1 MEQIL
6 KYIID
11 YGERGLLPDDPET
24 RKIIKIAKYVQLTN
38 LVYIAQDFDNLAD
51 MILNEDRDGH
61 KKH

>member
-6 KYIID
+6 NYIIE
-11 YGERGLLPDDPET
+11 YGERGLLPDDVET
-24 RKIIKIAKYVQLTN
+24 QKIIKIAKYIQYTN
-38 LVYIAQDFDNLAD
+38 LVYIAQDFENLAD

>member
-24 RKIIKIAKYVQLTN
+24 RKIIKIAKYVQHTN
-38 LVYIAQDFDNLAD
+38 IVYIAQDFENLAD
-51 MILNEDRDGH
+51 MIMNEDRDGH

>member
-11 YGERGLLPDDPET
+11 YGERGLLPDDNET
-24 RKIIKIAKYVQLTN
+24 RKIIKIAKYLQHTN
-38 LVYIAQDFDNLAD
+38 LVYIAQDFENLAD

>member
-6 KYIID
+6 RYIIE

-24 RKIIKIAKYVQLTN
+24 RKIIKIAKYVQHTN
-38 LVYIAQDFDNLAD
+38 IVYIAQDFENLSD
-51 MILNEDRDGH
+51 MIMNEDRDGH

>member
-11 YGERGLLPDDPET
+11 YGERGLLPDAPET
-24 RKIIKIAKYVQLTN
+24 RKIIKIAKYVQHTN
-38 LVYIAQDFDNLAD
+38 LVYIAQDFENLAD